1 MLRLPTFFDG
11 CITSFNLASVRHPPG
26 TPAPNSSLHLVGPAC
41 RPAGDRNNKNDGL
54 SVNWLKILEEQRDHA
69 REIAA
74 LTAGLLSQTDV
85 AQEDVSRIY
94 MAAENHAQEFA
105 EIVDDLKEQAD
116 DEIFLEMAE
125 RIEAIWETILAAIAK
140 FFEEQ

>member
-1 MLRLPTFFDG
+1 M
-11 CITSFNLASVRHPPG
+11 
-26 TPAPNSSLHLVGPAC
+26 
-41 RPAGDRNNKNDGL
+41 

-74 LTAGLLSQTDV
+74 LTAGLLSQQYV
-85 AQEDVSRIY
+85 AQEEVSRIY

-105 EIVDDLKEQAD
+105 EIVRDLREQAE

-125 RIEAIWETILAAIAK
+125 RIEAVWETILAAIAR